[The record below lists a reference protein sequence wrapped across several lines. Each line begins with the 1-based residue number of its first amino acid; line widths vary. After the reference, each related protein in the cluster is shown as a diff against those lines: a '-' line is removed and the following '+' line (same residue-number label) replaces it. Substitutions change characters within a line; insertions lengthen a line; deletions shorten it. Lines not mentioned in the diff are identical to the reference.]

1 MKPVQVHYLQYP
13 HLKLAEAIKPSV
25 IAIGVF
31 DGVHCGH
38 RRLIETA
45 TRLAER
51 HGVAPAVFTFVEHPR
66 AVLRPDRQVALLTP
80 WPEKLERLAA
90 LGVDQ
95 CFAAHFTPD
104 LAALPPEAFVSR
116 ILVEQLRVKAVVTG
130 FNFHFGQGAAGSPE
144 TLKALGAEAGFEVE
158 VVPPFEQ
165 QGGLVSSSR
174 LRELIALGQVEEANA
189 LLCYPYQLTGEVV
202 HGDKRGRT
210 IGFPTANLHVPA
222 EKLLPAYGVY
232 ACWVEVGGER
242 LPGVVNIGQRP
253 TFDPPKLMIEAHL
266 LDWSGDIYGQT
277 ISVSLVT
284 RLRGEQAFPSIDAL
298 VAQIGADCQRAR
310 TILGVGVAG

>member
-1 MKPVQVHYLQYP
+1 MQVHYLRYP
-13 HLKLAEAIKPSV
+13 HLTLDHAIKPSV
-25 IAIGVF
+25 VAIGVF

-38 RRLIETA
+38 RQLIETA
-45 TRLAER
+45 TRLAAR
-51 HGVAPAVFTFVEHPR
+51 HGVEPAVFTFVEHPR

-104 LAALPPEAFVSR
+104 LAALGPEEFVTR
-116 ILVEQLRVKAVVTG
+116 ILLEQLRVKAVVTG

-144 TLKALGAEAGFEVE
+144 TLKALGAAHGFEVE
-158 VVPPFEQ
+158 VVAPFER

-174 LRELIALGQVEEANA
+174 LRELVALGHVEEATDM
-189 LLCYPYQLTGEVV
+189 LCYPYTLTGEVV

-210 IGFPTANLHVPA
+210 IGFPTANLHVAA

-232 ACWVEVGGER
+232 ACWVEVAGQR

-266 LDWSGDIYGQT
+266 LDWSGDLYGQT

-298 VAQIGADCQRAR
+298 VTQIGADCQRAR